1 MLLLQEVTATL
12 ERGQSELYHEGQKQG
27 QEEGDGQSA
36 KLTDASGHL
45 GQHTRRE
52 SLLFG
57 RKILHKQIVLSLS
70 RHLGSPGQ
78 PVNNR

>member
-12 ERGQSELYHEGQKQG
+12 ERGQSELYPEGQKQG
-27 QEEGDGQSA
+27 QEEGHGQSA
-36 KLTDASGHL
+36 KPDASGHL